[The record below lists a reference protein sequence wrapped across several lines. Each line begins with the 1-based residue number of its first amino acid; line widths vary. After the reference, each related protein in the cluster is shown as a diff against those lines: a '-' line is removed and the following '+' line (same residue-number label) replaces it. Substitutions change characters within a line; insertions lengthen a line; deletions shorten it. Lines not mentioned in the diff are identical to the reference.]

1 MKSRPFI
8 IYKSSAGSGKTYTLT
23 TEYLKLALISP
34 ESFRSILAVT
44 FTNKATQEMK
54 ERILKELKRLKTEI
68 RPDEKMDIEILLALG
83 VGEDELK
90 VRAAQSLTAIL
101 HDYGRFS
108 VSTIDSFFQKVVRA
122 FAREMDLNAK
132 FEVEMDQD
140 DVLDRVV
147 DRVVD
152 KVMEDEFLHKWLVDY
167 AIEQIQNGKTWDIRK
182 NIKSLGSQ
190 IFQEGFKKFGT
201 EIKEFLKENENVNFL
216 QKYLRDRKKEI
227 IEITL
232 QLKEEA
238 NHIREAN
245 GLQWTDFSG
254 GSRSF
259 ALKFDKLGD
268 RNQPVLELSPTQ
280 VNLPDSEDG
289 WFSKSSKQIDA
300 IVTAYHQGLGNILAQ
315 FEPLSIKWNT
325 LEAIS
330 KNIFVYGI
338 FRNLLE
344 ELTQVKDEENMLLI
358 SDANEF
364 LKEIT
369 RENDAPFIYEKVGN
383 QYKNHLIDEFQD
395 TSGFQWASFKPL
407 LENSLAQGNTNLLVG
422 DVKQS
427 IYRWRGGEMKLLLE
441 QVESEIGAQNID
453 HRDLDTNFR
462 SLPNIIAFNN
472 ALFKKL
478 PQSFEHLATHSYH
491 AEDAG
496 IISKAYQDVF
506 QHVSPKKAGSD
517 YKGKVRFE
525 FIDVKESE
533 EEEGNFEEQVLS
545 RLPKMVMEL
554 QDKGY
559 GLKDVAFL
567 VRRKS
572 EGEAIA
578 DTLMA
583 FASENP
589 GLEYRFDVLSD
600 ESMYLH
606 KSASVKA
613 LVAGLKYLHDP
624 EDKVQ
629 FKTMWYY
636 RSVLRDEPVNHD
648 LFALDKSPIHLK
660 EKINA
665 FQERE
670 KTLLQLPLMEALE
683 ELIAEL
689 DLQESGM
696 EKAYLSGFKEA
707 VFDFTANNRA
717 DLPGFLAWWEE
728 NQTKRTVKIP
738 EGHDAMRIL
747 TIHKSKGLQFK
758 VVLMPFL
765 KWTIFETNKGNVVW
779 SPFEDKDKGLN
790 VIIPLNLN
798 AKLAKS
804 DFKETYGEEAIMAY
818 LDSLNMIY
826 VALTRAEEVIWG
838 ISPFKQESKKDISL
852 NNMQIHLQQVL
863 SSSMDGPD
871 GLSLSEFF
879 DHESKTFDFGDWPQK
894 VVKERGDFKTPELRW
909 TYQNW
914 SELLEVKQYA
924 VDFSKGG
931 LDQRQK
937 RDFGLLVH
945 ELLEKSR
952 THADINM
959 HLEAFYF
966 EGRLDESEKNEV
978 SKQLDKLF
986 DHPVFASWFEG
997 EGQLMAEQGI
1007 LLPDGSQK
1015 RPDRIIL
1022 KEKEAII
1029 VDFKTG
1035 SEFEKHQKQV
1045 KEYMDLVSSLSQKT
1059 CKGYLCYLEDGKIV
1073 EVENLRK

>member
-1 MKSRPFI
+1 MKNRPFI

-54 ERILKELKRLKTEI
+54 ERILKELKRLKTEV
-68 RPDEKMDIEILLALG
+68 RPNEKMDTEILKALDIS
-83 VGEDELK
+83 EEQLK
-90 VRAAQSLTAIL
+90 VRAAHSLTAIL

-147 DRVVD
+147 DRVVGN
-152 KVMEDEFLHKWLVDY
+152 VMEDKFLHKWLVDY
-167 AIEQIQNGKTWDIRK
+167 AAEEIQNGRSWDIRR
-182 NIKSLGSQ
+182 NIKMLGSQ
-190 IFQEGFKKFGT
+190 IFQENFKKYGL
-201 EIKEFLKENENVNFL
+201 EIKEFLKEKENLNQL
-216 QKYLRDRKKEI
+216 QSYLRDKKKELVS
-227 IEITL
+227 ITL

-238 NHIREAN
+238 NRIREAN

-259 ALKFDKLGD
+259 ALKFDKLG
-268 RNQPVLELSPTQ
+268 NQKQPVAELSPTQ
-280 VNLPDSEDG
+280 VNLPYSEVG
-289 WFSKSSKQIDA
+289 WFSKSCKQIDA
-300 IVTAYHQGLGNILAQ
+300 IASAYHQGLGNILGQ
-315 FEPLSIKWNT
+315 FEPLLFKWNT
-325 LEAIS
+325 LEAMS

-344 ELTQVKDEENMLLI
+344 ELIQVKDEENMLLI

-383 QYKNHLIDEFQD
+383 QYKNYLIDEFQD

-407 LENSLAQGNTNLLVG
+407 LENSLSQGHTNLLVG

-441 QVESEIGAQNID
+441 QVESEIGNEYID
-453 HRDLDTNFR
+453 KRNLDTNYR

-478 PQSFEHLATHSYH
+478 PQSFENVVKQSCQV
-491 AEDAG
+491 EDAS

-506 QHVSPKKAGSD
+506 QHVSPYKANAD
-517 YKGKVRFE
+517 YKGKVRFD

-533 EEEGNFEEQVLS
+533 EEEGKFDEQVIN
-545 RLPKMVMEL
+545 RLPHMVMEL

-559 GLKDVAFL
+559 GLKDIAFL

-578 DTLMA
+578 DALMA
-583 FASENP
+583 FSSENP
-589 GLEYRFDVLSD
+589 DLEYRFDVLSD
-600 ESMYLH
+600 ESMYLQ

-613 LVAGLKYLHDP
+613 LVAGLKYLNDP

-636 RSVLRDEPVNHD
+636 RSVLRNEPIGHE
-648 LFALDKSPIHLK
+648 LFALDQSPVHLI
-660 EKINA
+660 EKIKA
-665 FQERE
+665 FQEKE
-670 KTLLQLPLMEALE
+670 KALLQLPLMEALE
-683 ELIAEL
+683 ELINQL

-707 VFDFTANNRA
+707 VFEFTANNRA
-717 DLPGFLAWWEE
+717 DLPGFLTWWEE

-758 VVLMPFL
+758 AVLMPFL
-765 KWTIFETNKGNVVW
+765 KWTIFDTNKSNVIW
-779 SPFEDKDKGLN
+779 SPFEDREKGLN

-798 AKLAKS
+798 SRLSKS
-804 DFKETYGEEAIMAY
+804 DFKDTYGEEAILAY

-826 VALTRAEEVIWG
+826 VAFTRAEEVIWG
-838 ISPFKQESKKDISL
+838 LSPFKQEFKKETSL
-852 NNMQIHLQQVL
+852 NYLEIHLQQLL
-863 SSSMDGPD
+863 STSMDAPGE
-871 GLSLSEFF
+871 LSLSEYY
-879 DHESKTFDFGDWPQK
+879 DTESKTFDFGDWPK
-894 VVKERGDFKTPELRW
+894 VGKMPVAAYETPPLRW

-914 SELLEVKQYA
+914 TELLEVKQYA
-924 VDFSKGG
+924 VDFSKEG

-952 THADINM
+952 TQTDISMN
-959 HLEAFYF
+959 LDAFYF
-966 EGRLDESEKNEV
+966 EGRLDEAEKIEV
-978 SKQLDKLF
+978 SKQLDQLF
-986 DHPVFASWFEG
+986 ANPVFAAWFEG

-1022 KEKEAII
+1022 KDHEAIV

-1035 SEFEKHQKQV
+1035 AAFKGHQLQV
-1045 KEYMDLVSSLSQKT
+1045 REYMDLVASLSQKNT
-1059 CKGYLCYLEDGKIV
+1059 KGYLCYLEDGRVV
-1073 EVENLRK
+1073 EVV

>member
-1 MKSRPFI
+1 MESRPFI

-23 TEYLKLALISP
+23 TEYLKLALVSP

-54 ERILKELKRLKTEI
+54 ERILKELKRLKSEVK
-68 RPDEKMDIEILLALG
+68 PLEKMDAEILESLG
-83 VGEDELK
+83 VNEEELK
-90 VRAAQSLTAIL
+90 VRATQSLTAIL

-152 KVMEDEFLHKWLVDY
+152 RVMGDDFLHKWLVDY
-167 AIEQIQNGKTWDIRK
+167 ALEQIQLGNNWDIRK
-182 NIKSLGSQ
+182 NIKNLGRQ
-190 IFQEGFKKFGT
+190 IFQEDFKKYGN
-201 EIKEFLKENENVNFL
+201 EIREFLKEKENVSHL
-216 QKYLRDRKKEI
+216 QKMLRERRKELLDIAAQIKKQANEIKER
-227 IEITL
+227 L
-232 QLKEEA
+232 
-238 NHIREAN
+238 
-245 GLQWTDFSG
+245 GLEWGDY
-254 GSRSF
+254 SRGF
-259 ALKFDKLGD
+259 PAKFDKLASKEAPMSD
-268 RNQPVLELSPTQ
+268 FTENQKMMALDVKGWATQ
-280 VNLPDSEDG
+280 
-289 WFSKSSKQIDA
+289 KSHKKDLIEQS
-300 IVTAYHQGLGNILAQ
+300 YYEGLGQLLGQI
-315 FEPLSIKWNT
+315 EPLEIKWNT

-344 ELTQVKDEENMLLI
+344 ELTLVKDEENMLLI

-383 QYKNHLIDEFQD
+383 QYKNYLIDEFQD

-441 QVESEIGAQNID
+441 QVESEIGSQNIL
-453 HRDLDTNFR
+453 HRNLDTNFR

-478 PQSFEHLATHSYH
+478 PKSFENVVTQAYH

-506 QHVSPKKAGSD
+506 QKVSEKKTDSE

-533 EEEGNFEEQVLS
+533 EEEGKFDEQALN
-545 RLPKMVMEL
+545 RLPQMVMDL

-559 GLKDVAFL
+559 RLEDIAFL
-567 VRRKS
+567 VRRKA

-583 FASENP
+583 FGSENP
-589 GLEYRFDVLSD
+589 DLDYQFDVLSD

-636 RSVLRDEPVNHD
+636 RSVLRNEPVNHE
-648 LFALDKSPIHLK
+648 LFALDKIPQHLK
-660 EKINA
+660 EKVKA
-665 FQERE
+665 FHE
-670 KTLLQLPLMEALE
+670 KEKALLQLPLMEALE
-683 ELIAEL
+683 ELVQEL
-689 DLQESGM
+689 GLQESGI
-696 EKAYLSGFKEA
+696 EKTYLSGFKEA

-717 DLPGFLAWWEE
+717 DLPGFLDWWEE
-728 NQTKRTVKIP
+728 NQNKRTVKIP
-738 EGHDAMRIL
+738 EGHNAMRIL

-765 KWTIFETNKGNVVW
+765 KWTIFDLKKDNVIW
-779 SPFEDKDKGLN
+779 SPFEDQEKGMN
-790 VIIPLNLN
+790 AIIPLSLN
-798 AKLAKS
+798 SKLAKS
-804 DFKETYGEEAIMAY
+804 DFRETYAEEAIMAY
-818 LDSLNMIY
+818 LDSLNMVY

-838 ISPFKQESKKDISL
+838 LIPYKEIKKETSMNYL
-852 NNMQIHLQQVL
+852 EIHLQQL
-863 SSSMDGPD
+863 LGSFMQDSDQISFSGSYNP
-871 GLSLSEFF
+871 
-879 DHESKTFDFGDWPQK
+879 ESKIFDFGDWPK
-894 VVKERGDFKTPELRW
+894 IEKDNKASKEIPELRW
-909 TYQNW
+909 AYQNW
-914 SELLEVKQYA
+914 SELLEVKRYA
-924 VDFSKGG
+924 TDFSVEG
-931 LDQRQK
+931 LLQRQK
-937 RDFGLLVH
+937 RDYGLLVH
-945 ELLEKSR
+945 EILEKSR
-952 THADINM
+952 TLSDTKN
-959 HLEAFYF
+959 HLQAFFF
-966 EGRLDESEKNEV
+966 EGRLSEAEKSEV
-978 SKQLDKLF
+978 EKQLDKLF
-986 DHPVFASWFEG
+986 SNPLFASWFEG
-997 EGQLMAEQGI
+997 EGLLMAEQGI
-1007 LLPDGSQK
+1007 LLPDGTQK

-1022 KEKEAII
+1022 KEHEAII

-1035 SEFEKHQKQV
+1035 EEYEKHSRQV
-1045 KEYMDLVSSLSQKT
+1045 KEYMDLVKGLTKKEV
-1059 CKGYLCYLEDGKIV
+1059 KGYLCYLESGKVV
-1073 EVENLRK
+1073 EVE

>member
-1 MKSRPFI
+1 MKNRPFI

-34 ESFRSILAVT
+34 ESFKTILAVT

-54 ERILKELKRLKTEI
+54 ERILKELKRLKHEV
-68 RPDEKMDIEILLALG
+68 RPDEKMDAEILEALG
-83 VGEDELK
+83 VGTDALK
-90 VRAAQSLTAIL
+90 VRASQSLTAIL

-132 FEVEMDQD
+132 FEVELDQD

-147 DRVVD
+147 DRVIG

-167 AIEQIQNGKTWDIRK
+167 AVEQIQLGNNWDIRK
-182 NIKSLGSQ
+182 NIKNLGKQ
-190 IFQEGFKKFGT
+190 IFQEDFKKYGV

-216 QKYLRDRKKEI
+216 QKYLIARRKEI
-227 IEITL
+227 VEITL
-232 QLKEEA
+232 QLKEQA
-238 NHIREAN
+238 NKIREAN

-259 ALKFDKLGD
+259 ALKFDKLGE
-268 RNQPVLELSPTQ
+268 RNQPLIELSPTQ
-280 VNLPDSEDG
+280 VNLPYSEVG
-289 WFSKSSKQIDA
+289 WYSKSSKKIDA
-300 IVTAYHQGLGNILAQ
+300 IVNAYHQGLGNILAQ
-315 FEPLSIKWNT
+315 FEPLLIKWNT

-344 ELTQVKDEENMLLI
+344 ELTRIKDEENMLLI

-383 QYKNHLIDEFQD
+383 QFKNYLIDEFQD

-427 IYRWRGGEMKLLLE
+427 IYRWRGGELKLLLE
-441 QVESEIGAQNID
+441 EVESEIGAQNID

-462 SLPNIIAFNN
+462 SLPNIVDFNN
-472 ALFKKL
+472 ALFNKL
-478 PQSFEHLATHSYH
+478 PQAFEQVVTESYF

-496 IISKAYQDVF
+496 IISKAYQEVF
-506 QHVSPKKAGSD
+506 QHISPFKENAD
-517 YKGKVRFE
+517 YKGKVRIE
-525 FIDVKESE
+525 FLDIKESE
-533 EEEGNFEEQVLS
+533 GEENFEEQVLS
-545 RLPKMVMEL
+545 RLPRMVMEL
-554 QDKGY
+554 QDRGY
-559 GLKDVAFL
+559 ALKDIAFL

-583 FASENP
+583 FASENSD
-589 GLEYRFDVLSD
+589 LDYRFDVLSD

-613 LVAGLKYLHDP
+613 LVAGLNYLHDP
-624 EDKVQ
+624 EDKVH

-636 RSVLRDEPVNHD
+636 RSVLRNEPIDHD
-648 LFALDKSPIHLK
+648 LFALDKTPIHLK
-660 EKINA
+660 EKIKS
-665 FQERE
+665 FEE
-670 KTLLQLPLMEALE
+670 KQNTFLQLPLMEALE

-689 DLQESGM
+689 GLQESGI

-707 VFDFTANNRA
+707 VFDFTTNNRA
-717 DLPGFLAWWEE
+717 DLPGFLSWWEE
-728 NQTKRTVKIP
+728 HQNKRTVKIP

-765 KWTIFETNKGNVVW
+765 KWTIFDTTKSNVVW
-779 SPFEDKDKGLN
+779 SPFEDKEIGLN

-804 DFKETYGEEAIMAY
+804 DFLEIYAQEAIMAY

-838 ISPFKQESKKDISL
+838 ISPFKEEIKKDTSL
-852 NNMQIHLQQVL
+852 NNLEINLQRLL
-863 SSSMDGPD
+863 SSSSDGLG
-871 GLSLSEFF
+871 GLSLSEFY
-879 DHESKTFDFGDWPQK
+879 DAEAKVFDFGDWPK
-894 VVKERGDFKTPELRW
+894 KTVKEKLDFKIPDLRW

-914 SELLEVKQYA
+914 TELLEVKQYA
-924 VDFSKGG
+924 VDFSKEG
-931 LDQRQK
+931 LDQRKKQ
-937 RDFGLLVH
+937 DFGLLVH
-945 ELLEKSR
+945 EILEKSQ
-952 THADINM
+952 TQSDINM
-959 HLEAFYF
+959 YLDAFCF
-966 EGRLDESEKNEV
+966 EGRLNEQEKNEV
-978 SKQLDKLF
+978 SKQLENLF
-986 DHPVFASWFEG
+986 INPLFASWFQG
-997 EGQLMAEQGI
+997 EGQLMAEQGV
-1007 LLPDGSQK
+1007 LLPDGSHK

-1022 KEKEAII
+1022 KDEEAII

-1045 KEYMDLVSSLSQKT
+1045 KEYMDLVASLSQKNT
-1059 CKGYLCYLEDGKIV
+1059 KGYLCYLEDGKII
-1073 EVENLRK
+1073 EVI